1 MPILVTS
8 PNTKLQRNSSK
19 KVTALGIGVT
29 VTNWNCEVMVAKTQL
44 PPKSAVFR
52 RIIFD
57 LSYPNKNFELFY
69 PTQKSLMFSFIFH
82 HVPSQEIRARC
93 ISKRNFY
100 MKKVCNS
107 FFLSS
112 YLKVTGSLSE
122 GITKDLANRCTVPK

>member
-1 MPILVTS
+1 
-8 PNTKLQRNSSK
+8 
-19 KVTALGIGVT
+19 
-29 VTNWNCEVMVAKTQL
+29 
-44 PPKSAVFR
+44 
-52 RIIFD
+52 
-57 LSYPNKNFELFY
+57 
-69 PTQKSLMFSFIFH
+69 MFSFILH

-122 GITKDLANRCTVPK
+122 GLTKDLANRCTKMMLFYNELILAPKKVGRKGTLLPSTFFIYVNA